1 MGTNYYLRKGEYDD
15 LPEEFKACLTKVP
28 SPAKLH
34 IGKSSMGWCF
44 SLRVHPTLG
53 LNSLNDWLQYIPQ
66 MLNGGWVLENE
77 YREEVTMERLLK
89 AIMERGFHGD
99 EVSNT
104 KALIERASS
113 DSFVH
118 GPNGL
123 ARHKIDGKNCVGHGP
138 GTWDLILG
146 EFS

>member
-15 LPEEFKACLTKVP
+15 FPEEFRACLTKVP

-44 SLRVHPTLG
+44 SLRVHPPLG

-66 MLNGGWVLENE
+66 MLNDGWVLENE

-89 AIMERGFHGD
+89 AITD
-99 EVSNT
+99 
-104 KALIERASS
+104 RAHPS
-113 DSFVH
+113 DYSQEYGRDSEP